1 MKDLNYY
8 RSLEYSFRVAPD
20 PEGGFLASIP
30 DLPGCYS
37 FGETKEEAITKLDES
52 KNLWLESYYEA
63 HGDAPEPSRE
73 QEFSGRFLLRLPKY
87 LHQRLHEDARAE
99 GVSLNQYILSLLAE
113 GSARSEMSRVVATRA
128 LASWSLLAGQ
138 FRFWSATNRPL
149 EVSKLGLQIKAWG
162 ETKHA
167 ATCEHFLQFVGN
179 LIVPK
184 WAGKEEEIKPWQR

>member
-1 MKDLNYY
+1 MKDLSYY

-20 PEGGFLASIP
+20 PEGGFVASIP

-99 GVSLNQYILSLLAE
+99 GVSLNQYILSLLSE
-113 GSARSEMSRVVATRA
+113 RSTRA
-128 LASWSLLAGQ
+128 EMM
-138 FRFWSATNRPL
+138 RDSATQTFQKWL
-149 EVSKLGLQIKAWG
+149 
-162 ETKHA
+162 A
-167 ATCEHFLQFVGN
+167 AGSISFWEHIAFVGN
-179 LIVPK
+179 SLLSATTQALQADRSRWLFVVWSGRKHADTSSRNLSAFWQSVPSQL
-184 WAGKEEEIKPWQR
+184 G